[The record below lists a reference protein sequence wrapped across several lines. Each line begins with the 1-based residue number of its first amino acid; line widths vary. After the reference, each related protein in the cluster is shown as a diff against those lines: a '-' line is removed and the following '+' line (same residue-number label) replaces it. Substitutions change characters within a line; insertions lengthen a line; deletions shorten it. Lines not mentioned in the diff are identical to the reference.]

1 MADMHVIDG
10 DGQSSWKVVMHF
22 DIPDIDNDVSVNYR
36 TALANSGIVDSVS
49 PSVLP
54 DGDGTVGSIS
64 AAEKTDLTDGV
75 KYEHVVSINL
85 DGTGTTNASRI
96 ANLKSVYASTETQ
109 VINSLKRRL
118 KLFGHNQAR
127 A

>member
-64 AAEKTDLTDGV
+64 AAEKTVLTDGV

-118 KLFGHNQAR
+118 KLFGHHQAR